1 MLREG
6 RDSLVCDLAET
17 YHVLPMEAYPVHLI
31 ATLATGLGE
40 GSRIRK
46 QMEGR
51 KLSNEDSL
59 LALIFDKVN
68 WLCWANT
75 KDAQHGE
82 NVPKSMYSI
91 LTETDKE
98 EKVASFT
105 TPEEFEKRRQELLGE

>member
-51 KLSNEDSL
+51 KR
-59 LALIFDKVN
+59 
-68 WLCWANT
+68 ANT
-75 KDAQHGE
+75 KDAQHGK

-98 EKVASFT
+98 EKVAGFT

>member
-6 RDSLVCDLAET
+6 RDSLVCDL
-17 YHVLPMEAYPVHLI
+17 AYPVHLI

-75 KDAQHGE
+75 KDAQHGK

-98 EKVASFT
+98 EKVAGFT